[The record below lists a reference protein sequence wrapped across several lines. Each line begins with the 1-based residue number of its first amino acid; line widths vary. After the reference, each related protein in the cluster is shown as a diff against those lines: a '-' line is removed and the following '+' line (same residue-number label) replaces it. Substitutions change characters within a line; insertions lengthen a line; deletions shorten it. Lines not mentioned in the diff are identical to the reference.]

1 LSTVEDI
8 LINFHKYTQMPV
20 QINGVFPN
28 IDWPKENIPEAHN
41 SYLPFKY
48 LESTHS
54 AVSG

>member
-1 LSTVEDI
+1 
-8 LINFHKYTQMPV
+8 MPV

-48 LESTHS
+48 LESIYS